1 MFNTS
6 LLIVFAAL
14 AALLAAALAARYLR
28 SKNRRG
34 RDNRQRPDKESG
46 SGSRRKRPGRRLL
59 SFLLRRRRKDA
70 VSGTVHNT
78 HAPQKLP
85 DARKFEEWKMRISS
99 GVDEKMLLDY
109 MEFLRLYPGSR
120 VRHRGR
126 KKVIYSYTGKEL
138 GTLKGM
144 FLNVIVPT
152 PRLYTTSKEQFRE
165 FLINLGVSGLTE
177 RPNYEERSGKLRVDR
192 HLSETDRRI
201 KAAGNIGEKAVRDA
215 LEKLPPEYK
224 SVSGIYL
231 EIEGSLRLELDHV
244 VIGPTGMFILETKAF
259 GITPEGVNNRLVLFI
274 NKDGDWSKTE
284 HGRRVPL
291 NSPEEQ
297 ITRQQQVM
305 QDFFR
310 PINITP
316 RVILVLANRKAAL
329 GRIERRPPFVISR
342 LEDLPDHI
350 IKPVSGQ
357 DLSPEMISSAL
368 SLLDMH
374 RLN

>member
-350 IKPVSGQ
+350 LKPVSGQ

>member
-59 SFLLRRRRKDA
+59 SFLLRRRRIDA

-350 IKPVSGQ
+350 LKPVSGQ

>member
-6 LLIVFAAL
+6 ILIVIAAVAAL
-14 AALLAAALAARYLR
+14 VAAALIWRYLS

-46 SGSRRKRPGRRLL
+46 SGSRLKRPGRRLL

-201 KAAGNIGEKAVRDA
+201 KTAGNIGEKAVRDV

-244 VIGPTGMFILETKAF
+244 VIGPSGMFILETKAF

-274 NKDGDWSKTE
+274 NKDGEWSKTE

-297 ITRQQQVM
+297 ITRQQQIM

-316 RVILVLANRKAAL
+316 RVILVLANR
-329 GRIERRPPFVISR
+329 
-342 LEDLPDHI
+342 
-350 IKPVSGQ
+350 
-357 DLSPEMISSAL
+357 
-368 SLLDMH
+368 
-374 RLN
+374 

>member
-46 SGSRRKRPGRRLL
+46 SGSRRKRPGCRLL

-215 LEKLPPEYK
+215 LEKLPSEYK

-350 IKPVSGQ
+350 LKPVSGQ